1 MKRRSIIIFWLLLLL
16 PTLVVGAAAFKLLR
30 NEQRRIN
37 QEVRLSAQDRAH
49 DIGDSVQLTVE
60 AVEDGLT
67 EALKRIPAGKLEET
81 LSSWEERNPLVRNSF
96 IWNQKVGLQKPK
108 PGSFT
113 TSEERR
119 FILRYSS
126 LISGRIP
133 WKTSGAEEEKTGLV
147 QSQDRRQKKTG
158 RQKLVEMARQT
169 AREYQSSRGAFKEAS
184 RESAGWIPW
193 FEANNLYIL
202 GWVRKEQG
210 DLVYGVELEVMT
222 LLSRLITDF
231 PLTEAVPEG
240 MAYAIIDGNG
250 KVLHQAGEAG
260 FKTGTRPDITISLA
274 PSLPHWQ
281 VAVYF
286 IDGNMMTRSGR
297 GFIVLS
303 GILLAIFIVAI
314 VLGGSLLMWQAHNN
328 LKDARQKTSFVS
340 SVSHELKTP
349 LTSIRMYAELLS
361 TERIKDP
368 EKKKQY
374 LKVIVTESQRLTR
387 LVNNVLDFSRL
398 EQGRKKYHLEKLDMA
413 VFLYETIKAHSLR
426 IHKAGLVLKENIPDE
441 NIIVETDRDAMEQVL
456 LNLLDNVIKYASEG
470 KELTIVLKVRKE
482 YCELQFADKGPGV
495 PSAHRDNIF
504 KKFHRVDDSLTSG
517 KPGSGL
523 GLSISRRL
531 LRDLDGDLLYKPRE
545 GGGSCFIVQIPFR
558 PSKSDFLQVHEH

>member
-1 MKRRSIIIFWLLLLL
+1 LFVVFNLLMRRRSIIIFWLLLLV

-37 QEVRLSAQDRAH
+37 QEVRLSAQDRAYA
-49 DIGDSVQLTVE
+49 ISDSLQLTVE

-67 EALKRIPAGKLEET
+67 EALKRIPTGKLEET
-81 LSSWEERNPLVRNSF
+81 LFLWEERNPLVRNSF
-96 IWNQKVGLQKPK
+96 IWNQKGGLQKPK
-108 PGSFT
+108 PGSYT

-133 WKTSGAEEEKTGLV
+133 WKTSGVEEEQTGFV
-147 QSQDRRQKKTG
+147 QSQDIRQKKTG

-169 AREYQSSRGAFKEAS
+169 AREYQSSGGDFKKAS
-184 RESAGWIPW
+184 LESAGWIPW

-202 GWVRKEQG
+202 GWVRKELEG
-210 DLVYGVELEVMT
+210 LVYGVELEVMT

-240 MAYAIIDGNG
+240 MVYAIIDGNG
-250 KVLHQAGEAG
+250 KVLHQAGKAG
-260 FKTGTRPDITISLA
+260 LKTGTRPDIMVSLA
-274 PSLPHWQ
+274 PYLPHWQ

-286 IDGNMMTRSGR
+286 IDGNIMTRSGR

-349 LTSIRMYAELLS
+349 LTSIRMYAELLAAD
-361 TERIKDP
+361 RIKTP

-374 LKVIVTESQRLTR
+374 LQVIVTESQRLTR

-398 EQGRKKYHLEKLDMA
+398 EQGRKNYHLEKIDMT
-413 VFLYETIKAHSLR
+413 VFIYETIKAHSLR
-426 IHKAGLVLKENIPDE
+426 IKKAGLVLKEDISDV

-456 LNLLDNVIKYASEG
+456 LNLLDNAIKYASEG
-470 KELTIVLKVRKE
+470 KELSITLKVRKE
-482 YCELQFADKGPGV
+482 YCELQVADRGPGV
-495 PSAHRDNIF
+495 QSAHRDRIF
-504 KKFHRVDDSLTSG
+504 KKFHRVDDSLTAG

-523 GLSISRRL
+523 GLSIARRL
-531 LRDLDGDLLYKPRE
+531 LRDLGGDLLYKPRE
-545 GGGSCFIVQIPFR
+545 GGGSCFVVLIPF
-558 PSKSDFLQVHEH
+558 

>member
-1 MKRRSIIIFWLLLLL
+1 MKRRSIIIFWLLLLM

-49 DIGDSVQLTVE
+49 AIGDSLQLTVE

-67 EALKRIPAGKLEET
+67 EALKRIPIEKLEDI
-81 LSSWEERNPLVRNSF
+81 LISWEERNPLVRNSF
-96 IWNQKVGLQKPK
+96 IWNQKVGLQKQK
-108 PGSFT
+108 PGSYT

-133 WKTSGAEEEKTGLV
+133 WKNSGAEEEQTGLV
-147 QSQDRRQKKTG
+147 ENQGRRQKKIR
-158 RQKLVEMARQT
+158 RQKLVERARQT
-169 AREYQSSRGAFKEAS
+169 AGEYQSSGGDFKEAS

-202 GWVRKEQG
+202 GWVRKESG
-210 DLVYGVELEVMT
+210 GLVYGVELEVMT

-231 PLTEAVPEG
+231 PLTEALSEG
-240 MAYAIIDGNG
+240 MVYAIIDGNG
-250 KVLHQAGEAG
+250 KVLHQAGKAG
-260 FKTGTRPDITISLA
+260 LKTGTRPDITVSLA

-286 IDGNMMTRSGR
+286 IDGTMMTRSGR

-349 LTSIRMYAELLS
+349 LTSIHMYAELLS
-361 TERIKDP
+361 TDRIKNPD
-368 EKKKQY
+368 KKKHY

-398 EQGRKKYHLEKLDMA
+398 EQGSKKYHLEKLDMA
-413 VFLYETIKAHSLR
+413 VFLCETIKAHSLR
-426 IHKAGLVLKENIPDE
+426 IHKAGLVLKENIPDK

-456 LNLLDNVIKYASEG
+456 LNLLDNAIKYASEG
-470 KELTIVLKVRKE
+470 KELSITLKVRKE
-482 YCELQFADKGPGV
+482 YCELQVVDRGPGV
-495 PSAHRDNIF
+495 PFAHRESIF
-504 KKFHRVDDSLTSG
+504 KKFHRVDDSLTAG

-531 LRDLDGDLLYKPRE
+531 LRDLGGDLLYRLRE
-545 GGGSCFIVQIPFR
+545 GGGSCFIVQIPFN
-558 PSKSDFLQVHEH
+558 